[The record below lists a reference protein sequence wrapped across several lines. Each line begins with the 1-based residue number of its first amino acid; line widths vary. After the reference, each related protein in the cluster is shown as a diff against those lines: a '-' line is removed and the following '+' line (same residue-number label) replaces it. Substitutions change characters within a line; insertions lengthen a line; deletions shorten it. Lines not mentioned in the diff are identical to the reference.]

1 MFDRPRID
9 LSPFSIMNAPPK
21 SWFFGDIKDLALVRL
36 VLSAR
41 FILTSKYGKES
52 KVTELRNQLEN
63 IFSLWRN
70 NHGTQPLRGE
80 YKDKVLDDCPP
91 YVCGGD
97 YIIDY
102 ADLLLK
108 LRKEAYPPLLTLDN
122 EIGYQCVSAL
132 LVLSE
137 AANRRIDSTIK
148 AHWEIERYESERKM
162 RFQEVELMAHEI
174 ALQHIERS
182 VLFKKG
188 GSRRK
193 NKIYEPKASIKTICK
208 KIHSTKFED
217 VLEILRDAEK
227 CNDWYESINDPI
239 GVLFAG
245 IDDDAEIIFFLK
257 RGDKPDS
264 QKQLS
269 YKRLRDI
276 LTEIKKT

>member
-1 MFDRPRID
+1 MFDLPRID
-9 LSPFSIMNAPPK
+9 LSPFSIMSAPRK
-21 SWFFGDIKDLALVRL
+21 SWFWGHVKHVPLFHPVFN
-36 VLSAR
+36 AR
-41 FILTSKYGKES
+41 FTLTNIYGNES

-70 NHGTQPLRGE
+70 NHCTQPLRGE

-97 YIIDY
+97 YINDY

-108 LRKEAYPPLLTLDN
+108 LRKEAYPPLLALDN

-137 AANRRIDSTIK
+137 AANSRIDSAIK
-148 AHWEIERYESERKM
+148 AHWEIERYESEHKM
-162 RFQEVELMAHEI
+162 RFREIELMAHEI
-174 ALQHIERS
+174 TLRHIERS

-193 NKIYEPKASIKTICK
+193 GKIFEPKASIKRICLTIQ
-208 KIHSTKFED
+208 STKFND
-217 VLEILRDAEK
+217 VLEALRDAEK
-227 CNDWYESINDPI
+227 CNDWYESISAPI
-239 GVLFAG
+239 GVLFTG
-245 IDDDAEIIFFLK
+245 IDADAQTISFLK
-257 RGDKPDS
+257 RGDNPDA
-264 QKQLS
+264 QKQIS
-269 YKRLRDI
+269 YKRLWDI